1 VEIHTGVEND
11 GGHISVYGPS
21 STFNPSLSHAFHH
34 QSRSPGRAT
43 RSSQNAPELSQ
54 NNIHDIAAE
63 KAHLFANSAL
73 QFQKEW
79 TYMTERKFDLDG
91 LDFDTA
97 WNLLQ
102 LHWNH
107 HHQAYLITYR
117 PAIMHSLATNG
128 PYVNKLLLNAIF
140 LASALLVD
148 REELNDGST
157 GRQSLIA
164 RFISRIQQLTV
175 AELERSSVA
184 SAVAFNIISS
194 SLVSRGYQ
202 TAGWHYSG
210 LGYRMIIDLGL
221 HVDSHK
227 VHFTHSDPSQTV
239 HSFTEVDRELH
250 RRVYWGAYMN
260 DKFQSLY
267 FGRQPALMTSGA
279 EPSRECLDTFEEL
292 ELWEPY
298 VDSTSLVSPSTY
310 EPQPAYTVSTFH
322 SFICLADIMAGIVTS
337 LYSPQVQFQSKD
349 RILES
354 TAELQK
360 RLELWRLNL
369 PTHLQYF
376 NPPFVSLS
384 ICSII

>member
-1 VEIHTGVEND
+1 M
-11 GGHISVYGPS
+11 
-21 STFNPSLSHAFHH
+21 
-34 QSRSPGRAT
+34 
-43 RSSQNAPELSQ
+43 
-54 NNIHDIAAE
+54 
-63 KAHLFANSAL
+63 
-73 QFQKEW
+73 EW

-210 LGYRMIIDLGL
+210 LGYRMIIDMGL
-221 HVDSHK
+221 HVDSHE

-260 DKFQSLY
+260 DKSQSLY

-354 TAELQK
+354 TAELRK

-369 PTHLQYF
+369 PTHLQYEPSWGKAPPAHRF